1 MGAFTARSYTCVY
14 ADILDEYVTYAMELV
29 GDILVNTAVPE
40 DDVEQEKIA
49 IQRKID
55 LVADSPHEQLNAVLN
70 STPFSSQPPGA
81 ITRVESLSTERR
93 KASTESTV
101 TSFWAS
107 SGNHSMTPFH

>member
-55 LVADSPHEQLNAVLN
+55 LVADSPHEQLNAVLK
-70 STPFSSQPPGA
+70 SAAWRDHPRGKPVHGTKEGVDRIHRHRV
-81 ITRVESLSTERR
+81 ITR
-93 KASTESTV
+93 
-101 TSFWAS
+101 
-107 SGNHSMTPFH
+107 